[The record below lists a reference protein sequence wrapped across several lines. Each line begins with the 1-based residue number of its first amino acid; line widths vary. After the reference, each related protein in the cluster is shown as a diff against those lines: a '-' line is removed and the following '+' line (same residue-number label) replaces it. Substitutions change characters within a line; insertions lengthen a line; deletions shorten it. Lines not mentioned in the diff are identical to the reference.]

1 MFAVRVF
8 QTMAWSRFRDVYLLV
23 HAPGIPADGDWSE
36 FIREV
41 TTTVLPGIVVMAGN
55 ARLSPSQRADVQR
68 WFLENGVRGSV
79 VTDSALARGVVT
91 ALGWFKVKLK
101 AFSPSDLDQA
111 FHFVGVEPEWRSGA
125 RSAIEQLERALL
137 ENRNGGQRFER
148 RAR

>member
-1 MFAVRVF
+1 
-8 QTMAWSRFRDVYLLV
+8 MAWSRFREVYLLV
-23 HAPGIPADGDWSE
+23 HAPGIPADEDWSE
-36 FIREV
+36 FIRDV

-55 ARLSPSQRADVQR
+55 AKLSPSQRADVQQ

-101 AFSPSDLDQA
+101 SFSPSELDRA
-111 FHFVGVEPEWRSGA
+111 LDFAGVEPEGRSGA
-125 RSAIEQLERALL
+125 RSAIEELQRALL
-137 ENRNGGQRFER
+137 ESGPFGQRVEG